1 MQYEQELSKV
11 SLFANIERKFIKGI
25 AQICT
30 ERNFAAGDE
39 LMKQGEDGIGLFIIL
54 SGRVK
59 IEKVDTCGVQ
69 VELASNGP
77 GDIMGELAVLDGA
90 KRTATVTATE
100 PTKCLVLASW
110 EFNSFMKAHPEVGI
124 SILPI
129 LVKRFRE
136 TNEALVG
143 TSAYRACAD

>member
-1 MQYEQELSKV
+1 MNHEQELSKV
-11 SLFANIERKFIKGI
+11 SLFANIDHRFIKGI
-25 AQICT
+25 TQICT
-30 ERNFAAGDE
+30 ERDFVAGDE

-59 IEKVDTCGVQ
+59 IEKTDTCGVR
-69 VELASNGP
+69 VELATNGP

-136 TNEALVG
+136 TNDALVG
-143 TSAYRACAD
+143 TASYRACAD

>member
-1 MQYEQELSKV
+1 MNNENALAKV
-11 SLFANIERKFIKGI
+11 SLFANLEQRYIKGI

-30 ERNFAAGDE
+30 ERDFAAGDH

-54 SGRVK
+54 SGKVK
-59 IEKVDTCGVQ
+59 IEKTNASGAS
-69 VELASNGP
+69 VEIASNGP

-110 EFNSFMKAHPEVGI
+110 EFTSFMKAHPEVAI
-124 SILPI
+124 HILPI
-129 LVKRFRE
+129 VVQRFRE
-136 TNEALVG
+136 TNDALIGVSG
-143 TSAYRACAD
+143 VRS